1 MKVRGQKSKAK
12 IKAILVRWK
21 RTKTVGKEFYF
32 SEIYKQWWCKK
43 RHPIK
48 KTLTVSQTTASNE
61 VTEQQTYNIMP
72 FLKLVSAK

>member
-1 MKVRGQKSKAK
+1 MSPALSSTKRKPESIHINSKVRGQKSEAK

-21 RTKTVGKEFYF
+21 RTKPVGKEFYF

-48 KTLTVSQTTASNE
+48 KNVDSFSN
-61 VTEQQTYNIMP
+61 YSII
-72 FLKLVSAK
+72 